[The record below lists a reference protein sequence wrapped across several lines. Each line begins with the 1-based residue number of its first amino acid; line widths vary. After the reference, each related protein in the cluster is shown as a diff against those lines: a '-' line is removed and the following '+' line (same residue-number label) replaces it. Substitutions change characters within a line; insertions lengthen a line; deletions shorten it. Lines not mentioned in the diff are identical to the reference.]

1 MKIRYSRSGGLANI
15 KMSIEIDS
23 EQLAPAKEKEIRS
36 LLDAAKLSQK
46 PMRSDAKA
54 SMPDDLQHELEV
66 QEGERHHHVLLN
78 DSECTVDQLRLFD
91 RLHQESIQSRS
102 RKRNR

>member
-36 LLDAAKLSQK
+36 LLDAAKL
-46 PMRSDAKA
+46 
-54 SMPDDLQHELEV
+54 
-66 QEGERHHHVLLN
+66 
-78 DSECTVDQLRLFD
+78 
-91 RLHQESIQSRS
+91 
-102 RKRNR
+102 